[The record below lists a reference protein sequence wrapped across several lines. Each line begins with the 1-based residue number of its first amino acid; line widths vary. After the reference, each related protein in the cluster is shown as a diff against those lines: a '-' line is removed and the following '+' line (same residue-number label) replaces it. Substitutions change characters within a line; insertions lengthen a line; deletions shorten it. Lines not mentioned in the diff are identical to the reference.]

1 MKSEGKREKKSRE
14 EEFSIETEPLTM
26 TSTKPIH
33 DYNTKDESAE
43 SKSPKGFRALD
54 NESRTQTGDRSVRDP
69 EKILENENRP
79 IDKTGNDSSKGRIDG
94 NFLST
99 LNQRFSTDGSQPTF
113 VLHTFDFG

>member
-33 DYNTKDESAE
+33 DYNTKDEPAE

-79 IDKTGNDSSKGRIDG
+79 IDKTGNVSSKGRIDG

-99 LNQRFSTDGSQPTF
+99 LNQRFSTDGSYCTHLIL
-113 VLHTFDFG
+113 VN